1 MKLHLSAAATILS
14 AAAILSDVADAFVQQ
29 PGNSLAFRP
38 RSSSSTASTTS
49 LNLADDP
56 KVVFITGGSQGLGQ
70 AMAYDIAK
78 KGHILVINYI
88 KGLEDQAE
96 ETCKEIEKLGGEGIG
111 IVGDVTSQDDCN
123 AMMKEAFEKFGRV
136 DVLINNAGITKDNLM
151 LRMKPD
157 AWGAVIAV
165 NLSGVFFTSQS
176 YFKTAIKKRQ
186 DGGRVINIASVS
198 GMLGNPGQANYASSK
213 GGVISLTRTCAREFA
228 YKNFKVNAICPGFIE
243 TAMTAK
249 IDPAILEKTKETIPL
264 KRLGKP
270 SHVAAM
276 ASFLALDDGADYI
289 TGHCFVVDGGV
300 ATGCT

>member
-1 MKLHLSAAATILS
+1 MKFFLSLLVVWAGS
-14 AAAILSDVADAFVQQ
+14 VHAFLPQ
-29 PGNSLAFRP
+29 PRVSLATQ
-38 RSSSSTASTTS
+38 RSASS
-49 LNLADDP
+49 LNAVAEDA

-78 KGHILVINYI
+78 DGQKLVINYI
-88 KGLEDQAE
+88 KGLEEQAE
-96 ETCKEIEKLGGEGIG
+96 ATCEEIKKLGGDAIA
-111 IVGDVTSQDDCN
+111 IAGDVTNAEDCTS
-123 AMMKEAFEKFGRV
+123 MMKAAFEHYGHV

-151 LRMKPD
+151 LRMKPEE
-157 AWGAVIAV
+157 WGAVIAV
-165 NLSGVFFTSQS
+165 NLSGVFFTSQAF
-176 YFKTAIKKRQ
+176 FKTAIKKKQ
-186 DGGRVINIASVS
+186 DGGRVINVASVS

-270 SHVAAM
+270 EDIAAM
-276 ASFLALDDGADYI
+276 AKFLALNPNADYI
-289 TGHCFVVDGGV
+289 TGHCFVIDGGV